1 MLNAA
6 VTLLSS
12 GRIFIIT
19 FDRVLRSQCTTTI
32 STRDGSIGFQ
42 SKSRSTEVNRLFY
55 AWTALIAARPKRA
68 LTTI

>member
-1 MLNAA
+1 MLDAA

-12 GRIFIIT
+12 GRIFI
-19 FDRVLRSQCTTTI
+19 
-32 STRDGSIGFQ
+32 SIGFFGRNARPLFYQ

-68 LTTI
+68 LTAI